1 MKMIKKQPH
10 KSMER
15 LSGTVQE
22 SESDTEESPV
32 TSPYCYK
39 ETHRQINDAFF
50 LLITVFDTK
59 IRYLPALRIAPKR
72 HCFHCSCNWVCWTS
86 LLSLSQFTQIS
97 QRKMQK
103 AGQAKSPTLKEKMA
117 GRMLFLCLE
126 KVEAENTSLND
137 TRTVSK
143 NR

>member
-1 MKMIKKQPH
+1 
-10 KSMER
+10 MER
-15 LSGTVQE
+15 LSGNVQE
-22 SESDTEESPV
+22 SESDTEETPV
-32 TSPYCYK
+32 TSPHCYK
-39 ETHRQINDAFF
+39 EMYRQINDAFF

-59 IRYLPALRIAPKR
+59 IRYLPALRIAPKEEQ
-72 HCFHCSCNWVCWTS
+72 CFHCSCTWVCWTS
-86 LLSLSQFTQIS
+86 PSSLSEFTHIS

-103 AGQAKSPTLKEKMA
+103 AGQAKSPRLKEKMA

-137 TRTVSK
+137 MRTVSK